1 MKKSTK
7 FIIVATVAIL
17 LIFSITACNV
27 NIQNTDIIGETLPSN
42 IEVTYSINE
51 NMSAWEMFEAG
62 VKNYYDQ
69 NYTAML
75 TIGEAKAGDE
85 DSPLA
90 NMNIESV
97 KIVQDGNVYSKNT
110 VIVTDSPVLVIVRGF
125 AESAVEVAIID
136 DTVTRRE
143 AKSFGETDDIYG
155 VKEWGDKITMS
166 YAEYFPGYT
175 LDDPKKLFTFKHA
188 AETVDPS
195 VTTEPVDEGDYYT
208 FTIGFDLVTSLGDY
222 GDVIIENA
230 LSEDK
235 REGAG
240 VELTKHYYKVTMW
253 KNGLI
258 RSYENCDQYTIIAP
272 SDMFVNN
279 QQTTN
284 NTTVYF
290 SYNEKEMIFDN
301 YTKELLS

>member
-1 MKKSTK
+1 MKKFCK
-7 FIIVATVAIL
+7 IIFVATLTVL
-17 LIFSITACNV
+17 LIFSIAACNV
-27 NIQNTDIIGETLPSN
+27 NVETPDIIGATLPKD

-62 VKNYYDQ
+62 VKNYFDQ
-69 NYTAML
+69 KYTAML
-75 TIGEAKAGDE
+75 TVGEAKAGDE

-90 NMNIESV
+90 NMNIQSI
-97 KIVQDGNVYSKNT
+97 KIVQDGNIYSKNT
-110 VIVTDSPVLVIVRGF
+110 VVVTESPVLVIVRGF

-143 AKSFGETDDIYG
+143 AKSFGEVDGVYG

-166 YAEYFPGYT
+166 YSEYFPGYT
-175 LDDPKKLFTFKHA
+175 LDDPKKLFTFNHT
-188 AETVDPS
+188 AETVDNEI
-195 VTTEPVDEGDYYT
+195 TTQPVDEGDYYT
-208 FTIGFDLVTSLGDY
+208 FTIGFNLTTSLGDY
-222 GDVIIENA
+222 GDVIVENA

-284 NTTVYF
+284 TTTVYF
-290 SYNEKEMIFDN
+290 SYNENEMIFDN
-301 YTKELLS
+301 YIKDLLS

>member
-7 FIIVATVAIL
+7 FIIVATVAVL

-27 NIQNTDIIGETLPSN
+27 NIQNTDIIGETLPAD

-69 NYTAML
+69 KYTAML

-85 DSPLA
+85 ESPLA
-90 NMNIESV
+90 KMNIESV
-97 KIVQDGNVYSKNT
+97 KIVQNGNIYSKNT

-125 AESAVEVAIID
+125 AESATEVAVIN

-143 AKSFGETDDIYG
+143 AKSFGETDGIYG
-155 VKEWGDKITMS
+155 VKEWDEKITMS
-166 YAEYFPGYT
+166 YADYYTGYT
-175 LDDPKKLFTFKHA
+175 LDDPKKLFTFNHT
-188 AETVDPS
+188 AETVDAS
-195 VTTEPVDEGDYYT
+195 VTTAPVDEGDYYT
-208 FTIGFDLVTSLGDY
+208 FTIGFDLVASVGDY
-222 GDVIIENA
+222 GKVIIENA
-230 LSEDK
+230 LSENK

-272 SDMFVNN
+272 SDAFVNN

-290 SYNEKEMIFDN
+290 SYNEKEMVFDE
-301 YTKELLS
+301 YTADLLS